1 MLVKCDKCNGTKK
14 TRGRGS
20 MEYDCLKCNMTGYI
34 RVEKKDDELKN
45 KNHSEHKKEKSKEG
59 LA

>member
-1 MLVKCDKCNGTKK
+1 
-14 TRGRGS
+14 